1 MTTGQA
7 RWDGPRTPAGYAAS
21 KVPLITA
28 YFWIIKLLSTAM
40 GEATSDYMVRAMN
53 PVIAVL
59 LGAAAWAVA
68 MALQFRAKQYN
79 AWIYWLAVV
88 MVAVFGTMCADVLHI
103 KFHVPYLASTLFY
116 AIVLAAI
123 FVLWYRSEGTL
134 SIHSIRTPRREF
146 FYWATVLATFALG
159 TATGDMTARTL
170 NLGYLAS
177 GFLFTF
183 VFAAVA
189 VAHWKFGLNPILAF
203 WIAYVLTR
211 PIGASFA
218 DYVAFPRSV
227 GGLDVGHA
235 TVALVLTF
243 FIVCLVGYMASTR
256 KDVEEP
262 DAAYSRAA
270 ATRHRYA
277 PEGPGEYRSTPGYHE
292 VPPPGRGPVEPQPYD
307 RQSYD
312 QPGYQPAAY
321 DQRSYQ
327 PPSYDPR
334 SPYDQRSYEPQSY
347 DQRSYE
353 PPSPGRHSPP
363 DQRSYEPR
371 PYDQASHDPRSYEPP
386 GYDQR
391 PSPGQR
397 SYEPPGYDQQPSS
410 GQRSYDQPSYE
421 PRSYDQRP
429 PDRPSYDPR
438 ARERASYDP
447 RARER
452 ASYDPGAQERRP
464 YDQRP
469 EQRPSY
475 DPRPGERGPYDQP
488 SPGPRSYDSRSY
500 EPRPADRRPA
510 EPRPAEPRQR
520 WEDVGSDEDPAEQ
533 TREGFFMWDD
543 Q

>member
-7 RWDGPRTPAGYAAS
+7 RWDGPRTPASYAAS

-40 GEATSDYMVRAMN
+40 GEATSDYMVRAMD

-116 AIVLAAI
+116 AIVLAVI

-170 NLGYLAS
+170 SLGYLAS

-183 VFAAVA
+183 VFAVVA

-235 TVALVLTF
+235 EVALVLTF

-256 KDVEEP
+256 KDVEEAP
-262 DAAYSRAA
+262 DAGLSRAA
-270 ATRHRYA
+270 ASRYRREPEA
-277 PEGPGEYRSTPGYHE
+277 PGGYRSTPGYHE
-292 VPPPGRGPVEPQPYD
+292 VPPAGRGPMEPRPYD
-307 RQSYD
+307 QSYD

-321 DQRSYQ
+321 DQRPYE

-334 SPYDQRSYEPQSY
+334 SQYDQRLHEPQPY
-347 DQRSYE
+347 DHRSYE
-353 PPSPGRHSPP
+353 PPSPGRHSPS

-371 PYDQASHDPRSYEPP
+371 SYDQPSYDPQAYEPP
-386 GYDQR
+386 GYDQG
-391 PSPGQR
+391 PSAGQR
-397 SYEPPGYDQQPSS
+397 SPDP
-410 GQRSYDQPSYE
+410 RSYDPSSYEPRSYE

-429 PDRPSYDPR
+429 SDRPSYDPR
-438 ARERASYDP
+438 A
-447 RARER
+447 
-452 ASYDPGAQERRP
+452 QE
-464 YDQRP
+464 
-469 EQRPSY
+469 RPSY
-475 DPRPGERGPYDQP
+475 DPRPQERRPYDPRPEERPSYDPRAQERRAYDQP
-488 SPGPRSYDSRSY
+488 SPGPRSHDSRSY
-500 EPRPADRRPA
+500 EPRRAGRRSADRRSADRRRA
-510 EPRPAEPRQR
+510 EPQQR
-520 WEDVGSDEDPAEQ
+520 WEDEDPAEQ